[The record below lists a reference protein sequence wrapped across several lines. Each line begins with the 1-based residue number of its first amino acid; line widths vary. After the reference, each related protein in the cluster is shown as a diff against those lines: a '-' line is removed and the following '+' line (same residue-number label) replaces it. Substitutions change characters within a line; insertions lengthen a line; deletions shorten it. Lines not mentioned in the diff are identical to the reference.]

1 MEVTLWISYTL
12 LCVLTSPFITRGSR
26 GPANFAIALGKEAT
40 GCKARA
46 LGQLPHGPRW
56 GGGWGWLPVETVHP
70 AARPLPG
77 LAPSGVRLLS
87 THQPGVGCL
96 HGHNSTH
103 RQSPEP
109 TLKADAPAL
118 TLGPSHMPLGA
129 LLFAFLW
136 VLAHGCLPGQPGH
149 TLLVPH

>member
-1 MEVTLWISYTL
+1 MQGQ
-12 LCVLTSPFITRGSR
+12 GSR
-26 GPANFAIALGKEAT
+26 PT
-40 GCKARA
+40 
-46 LGQLPHGPRW
+46 PPW
-56 GGGWGWLPVETVHP
+56 PTVGWGVGVAPGGD
-70 AARPLPG
+70 RPPSCQTLPG
-77 LAPSGVRLLS
+77 LAPSGVCLLS